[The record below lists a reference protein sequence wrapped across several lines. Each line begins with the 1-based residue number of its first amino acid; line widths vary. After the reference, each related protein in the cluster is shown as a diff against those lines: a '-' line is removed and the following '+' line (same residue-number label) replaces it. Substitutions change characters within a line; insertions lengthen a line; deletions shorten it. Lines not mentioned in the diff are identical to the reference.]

1 MENRARKFP
10 SSAHFDNKF
19 AISAGYFLIIVGA
32 SMFRN
37 PRILATVIAVLGL
50 LGYASP
56 ASAGWVS
63 VKNDTKQ
70 TLVLQEIGGP
80 LLRPIRGKCIRL
92 LPGETYR
99 EFHALAGEKQIH
111 VFDASDLTKPL
122 LRELLSWKAEDR
134 AYLFG
139 YNGATLLLN
148 GGNPR

>member
-1 MENRARKFP
+1 VANRARKFLSLLH
-10 SSAHFDNKF
+10 SSTKS

-37 PRILATVIAVLGL
+37 LRILSTVCAVLGL

-122 LRELLSWKAEDR
+122 LREQFNWKAEDR
-134 AYLFG
+134 TYLLG
-139 YNGATLLLN
+139 RNGATLILS
-148 GGNPR
+148 GGNQR